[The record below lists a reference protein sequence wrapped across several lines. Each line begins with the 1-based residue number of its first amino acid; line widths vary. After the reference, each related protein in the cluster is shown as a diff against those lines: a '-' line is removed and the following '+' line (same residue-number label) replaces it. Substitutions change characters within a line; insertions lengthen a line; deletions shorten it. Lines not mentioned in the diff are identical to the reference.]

1 MSYSPV
7 SRVLCQTIT
16 SPPDQ
21 LGWITELSGELQSTD
36 RGKQMCRVNDY
47 AQAAKTND
55 QTILALQNQKKIA
68 MAKLKTLSYG
78 SPEYNDKLDE
88 INGYTQKILDLG
100 KANAEFKKSAVEI
113 RFKPFDDTIDSLDE
127 LIDDCDTLKDMLDS
141 DTFFSDA
148 GELTKQGAANIALIN
163 KGLNAEQQKIADYRA
178 QLKNVQ
184 QEYNAGNLTKE
195 QLKEYQ
201 KQYKDGI
208 KESSQAIY
216 SYNQEMLKMY
226 EDQVSKEN
234 DLLKENVDIRQKAK
248 DAKEDYYQFDK
259 TIKSKNKDINAI
271 KAQIAALEGT
281 TNAAAKAK
289 LEQLKADLA
298 EKEEDLEDTKHDHE
312 IDLISKGYDNLTDQ
326 ADKALDSTLNV
337 VKSNSQMQTAVIEE
351 MLKTTKQK
359 YKDAYAEINQIIADT
374 GLKVSDQFQN
384 NIKDSNLKNEQTD
397 KKKADKTVTG
407 IKDTKVSGSTGTG
420 NTSADKVIRNAATDA
435 QDKTLKKLSL
445 SPKSVVVNVGKTATV
460 KVSFSPSTAVN
471 KNFNCTASAKGIVKI
486 TQTADSITLK
496 GLKTG
501 KTVIKVQGAGG
512 YCKAVSLNVS
522 VLKDATKNSK
532 IVNSTAKNKKY
543 SLTTEEKN
551 RVLNMS
557 TGQNANTVKANTKK
571 EAELKKW
578 YKALPVYIG
587 GDAEIEKLK
596 DPIVKHFAK
605 KGKKA
610 SNANIIKAA
619 SILGYKDAKNVSKWD
634 TKKKNAMV
642 KKLQTFGFSKGGVIR
657 NLIPA
662 TMGTLLGDAIMK
674 NGDTGFIGA
683 KPGET
688 VLTQDF
694 TKLLKP
700 TTATMQEFTEV
711 MQKAGTPSVKETPV
725 RQEVTMNNDY
735 QFVINGVDVNDMSEL
750 KKVIRGELDKH
761 DKELAKEFKKFR

>member
-1 MSYSPV
+1 
-7 SRVLCQTIT
+7 
-16 SPPDQ
+16 
-21 LGWITELSGELQSTD
+21 
-36 RGKQMCRVNDY
+36 
-47 AQAAKTND
+47 
-55 QTILALQNQKKIA
+55 
-68 MAKLKTLSYG
+68 
-78 SPEYNDKLDE
+78 
-88 INGYTQKILDLG
+88 
-100 KANAEFKKSAVEI
+100 
-113 RFKPFDDTIDSLDE
+113 
-127 LIDDCDTLKDMLDS
+127 MLDS
-141 DTFFSDA
+141 DTFFSDS

-163 KGLNAEQQKIADYRA
+163 KGLNAEQQIIADYRA
-178 QLKNVQ
+178 QLKNAQ
-184 QEYNAGNLTKE
+184 EEYNAGNLTKE

-208 KESSQAIY
+208 RESSKAIY
-216 SYNQEMLKMY
+216 SYNQDMLKMY

-259 TIKSKNKDINAI
+259 TIKNKNKDINAI

-326 ADKALDSTLNV
+326 ADNALDSTLNV
-337 VKSNSQMQTAVIEE
+337 VKSNSQMQTAVIDE

-374 GLKVSDQFQN
+374 GLKVSDQFQK
-384 NIKDSNLKNEQTD
+384 NIQNSNLKNEQMD
-397 KKKADKTVTG
+397 KKKADKAVTN
-407 IKDTKVSGSTGTG
+407 IKDSKLSGSTGIG
-420 NTSADKVIRNAATDA
+420 NTATDKVIRNAATDA
-435 QDKTLKKLSL
+435 QNKTLKSITL
-445 SPKSVVVNVGKTATV
+445 SPKSVVVNVGKKATV
-460 KVSFSPSTAVN
+460 KVSFSQTTAVN
-471 KNFNCTASAKGIVKI
+471 KNFTCTASTKGIVKI
-486 TQTADSITLK
+486 TQSANSITLK

-501 KTVIKVQGAGG
+501 KTTIKVQGSGG

-522 VLKDATKNSK
+522 VLKDAAKNSK
-532 IVNSTAKNKKY
+532 IVNSTAKSKKY

-557 TGQNANTVKANTKK
+557 TGQSANTVKANTKK

-578 YKALPVYIG
+578 YAALPTYTG
-587 GDAEIEKLK
+587 GDAEIEKIK
-596 DPIVKHFAK
+596 DPVVKHFAK
-605 KGKKA
+605 KGKKT
-610 SNANIIKAA
+610 SNANIVKAA

-634 TKKKNAMV
+634 TKKKNALV

-694 TKLLKP
+694 TKILRP
-700 TTATMQEFTEV
+700 ATAIMQEFTDV
-711 MQKAGTPSVKETPV
+711 MQNAGSPNIKEVPA
-725 RQEVTMNNDY
+725 RQEVTMNNEY

-761 DKELAKEFKKFR
+761 DKQLAKEFKKFR

>member
-1 MSYSPV
+1 MKEMDEVQQFAEELEDEEFMDDLEEYDEE
-7 SRVLCQTIT
+7 IE
-16 SPPDQ
+16 DEED
-21 LGWITELSGELQSTD
+21 TELKISDLTEEELQALQLLQELASVSEKLWNAHIVKLLEYSKTHEVKMRKETVTTEYGEMYTICSAFLPNEKEED
-36 RGKQMCRVNDY
+36 GIWIPLEAEKVKRVNKDRR
-47 AQAAKTND
+47 KRD
-55 QTILALQNQKKIA
+55 RTIPIEEFFVPVKGRAE
-68 MAKLKTLSYG
+68 SRH
-78 SPEYNDKLDE
+78 
-88 INGYTQKILDLG
+88 TQKIREYARRLD
-100 KANAEFKKSAVEI
+100 AIITRNRI
-113 RFKPFDDTIDSLDE
+113 E
-127 LIDDCDTLKDMLDS
+127 LAK
-141 DTFFSDA
+141 
-148 GELTKQGAANIALIN
+148 
-163 KGLNAEQQKIADYRA
+163 
-178 QLKNVQ
+178 
-184 QEYNAGNLTKE
+184 
-195 QLKEYQ
+195 
-201 KQYKDGI
+201 
-208 KESSQAIY
+208 
-216 SYNQEMLKMY
+216 
-226 EDQVSKEN
+226 
-234 DLLKENVDIRQKAK
+234 NVDIRQKAT
-248 DAKEDYYQFDK
+248 DAKEEYYQFDK
-259 TIKSKNKDINAI
+259 TIKNKNKDINAI

-326 ADKALDSTLNV
+326 ADKALDNTLNA

-397 KKKADKTVTG
+397 KKKADKAVTG

-420 NTSADKVIRNAATDA
+420 STAADKVIRNAATDA
-435 QDKTLKKLSL
+435 QNKILKKLTL

-486 TQTADSITLK
+486 TQAADSITLK
-496 GLKTG
+496 GLKAG

-522 VLKDATKNSK
+522 VLKDAMKNSK
-532 IVNSTAKNKKY
+532 IVNSTAKSKKY
-543 SLTTEEKN
+543 TLTTEEKN

-578 YKALPVYIG
+578 YAALPAYTG
-587 GDAEIEKLK
+587 GDAEIEKIK
-596 DPIVKHFAK
+596 DPVVKHFAK
-605 KGKKA
+605 KGKKT
-610 SNANIIKAA
+610 SNANIVKAA

-634 TKKKNAMV
+634 TKKKNALV

-662 TMGTLLGDAIMK
+662 TMGTLLGDAIIK

-700 TTATMQEFTEV
+700 TTAIMQEFTDV
-711 MQKAGTPSVKETPV
+711 MQNAGSPNIKEVPA
-725 RQEVTMNNDY
+725 RQEVTMNNEY

-761 DKELAKEFKKFR
+761 DKQLAKEFKKFR